1 VLGAGL
7 TGLQDKAG
15 CSRCICKNSRIMKEE
30 EITFKVIG
38 CAMKVHN
45 TLGNG
50 FQEVIYQR
58 CLAIELEKAGL
69 KYGREIPRTIFYE
82 GADVGTRRADF
93 IVERKIIVETKAVI
107 NLEDVHLAQA
117 KNYVVA
123 YDFPTGLLINFGAVS
138 LQYKKVFNSKYNLEF
153 ANKKRNASRI
163 ISSVYTN
170 LTNDEKSNP
179 ANP

>member
-1 VLGAGL
+1 MTLDEV
-7 TGLQDKAG
+7 TYK
-15 CSRCICKNSRIMKEE
+15 IN
-30 EITFKVIG
+30 G

-69 KYGREIPRTIFYE
+69 SFAREVEQTIYYE
-82 GADVGTRRADF
+82 DKEVGTRRADF
-93 IVERKIIVETKAVI
+93 IVESKVIVELKALI

-123 YDFPTGLLINFGAVS
+123 YDFPIGLLINF
-138 LQYKKVFNSKYNLEF
+138 
-153 ANKKRNASRI
+153 
-163 ISSVYTN
+163 
-170 LTNDEKSNP
+170 
-179 ANP
+179 